1 MAVKKSRKTRKA
13 AGKTRKVTK
22 AKRLARQ
29 RGKIVKS
36 STLKSDHDPGK
47 LTLRPYF
54 DAKRKAMQGEIKE
67 YEKKYLSRY
76 KKPRPKKKA
85 SKHLEPESKPKRDI
99 KKERKD
105 YEKEYVSRS
114 LKLNKTKLKI
124 AALEQKLRLSQIE
137 LEEPKRDIKKER
149 KDYEKEYLTRYNKQK
164 KAKPNKKVLAI
175 R

>member
-1 MAVKKSRKTRKA
+1 MAVKRSRKTRKA
-13 AGKTRKVTK
+13 ARKIK
-22 AKRLARQ
+22 IARKPAGQ
-29 RGKIVKS
+29 RGKIIKS
-36 STLKSDHDPGK
+36 SNLKSDHDPGK

-54 DAKRKAMQGEIKE
+54 DAKRKAKQGEIKE

-76 KKPRPKKKA
+76 KKPRPKKKV
-85 SKHLEPESKPKRDI
+85 SKQFEPESKPKRDI

-105 YEKEYVSRS
+105 YERKYVSRS

-164 KAKPNKKVLAI
+164 KAKPKKKVLAI

>member
-1 MAVKKSRKTRKA
+1 LAVKRSRKTRKA
-13 AGKTRKVTK
+13 ARKIK
-22 AKRLARQ
+22 IARKPAGQ
-29 RGKIVKS
+29 RGKIIKS
-36 STLKSDHDPGK
+36 SNLKSDHDPGK

-54 DAKRKAMQGEIKE
+54 DAKRKAKQGEIKE
-67 YEKKYLSRY
+67 YEKKYISRY

-85 SKHLEPESKPKRDI
+85 SKQLEPESKPKRDI

-105 YEKEYVSRS
+105 YERKYVSRS

-164 KAKPNKKVLAI
+164 KAKPKKKVLAI

>member
-1 MAVKKSRKTRKA
+1 MAVKRSRKTRKA
-13 AGKTRKVTK
+13 ARKIK
-22 AKRLARQ
+22 IARKPAGQ
-29 RGKIVKS
+29 RGKIIKS
-36 STLKSDHDPGK
+36 SNLKSDHDPGK

-54 DAKRKAMQGEIKE
+54 DAKRKAKQGEIKE

-85 SKHLEPESKPKRDI
+85 SKQFEPESKPKRDI

-105 YEKEYVSRS
+105 YERKYVSRS

-124 AALEQKLRLSQIE
+124 VALEQKLRLSQIE

-164 KAKPNKKVLAI
+164 RAKPKKKVLAI

>member
-1 MAVKKSRKTRKA
+1 MAVKRSRKTRKA
-13 AGKTRKVTK
+13 ARKIK
-22 AKRLARQ
+22 IARKPAGQ
-29 RGKIVKS
+29 RGKIIKS
-36 STLKSDHDPGK
+36 SNLKSDHDPGK

-54 DAKRKAMQGEIKE
+54 DAKRKAKQGEIKE

-76 KKPRPKKKA
+76 KKPRPKKNV
-85 SKHLEPESKPKRDI
+85 SKQFEPESKPKRDI

-105 YEKEYVSRS
+105 YERKYVSRS

-149 KDYEKEYLTRYNKQK
+149 KDYEKEFLTRYNKQQ
-164 KAKPNKKVLAI
+164 KARPKKKVLAI